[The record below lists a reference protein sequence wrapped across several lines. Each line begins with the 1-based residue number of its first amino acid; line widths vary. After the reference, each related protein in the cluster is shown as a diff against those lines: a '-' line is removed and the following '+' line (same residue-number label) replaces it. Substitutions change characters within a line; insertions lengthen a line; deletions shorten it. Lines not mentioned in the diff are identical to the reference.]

1 MGGTSMSYKDKKKLR
16 IEENKRAFEAEEAE
30 RRRKEQIKYEPN
42 KKPYKVTAYVRDVY
56 RRVVDNGYV
65 QQGVK
70 SHETAT
76 FELEHPWA
84 CGGHGTYITHEY
96 GGTKLLV
103 ELFVRGKEPLF
114 VNVRSRVLELNQL
127 VRIDDSKIEILK
139 RNNVN
144 RKFDI
149 TVRDTTSKYHGALV
163 DDHEVI
169 AQLNLICR

>member
-1 MGGTSMSYKDKKKLR
+1 MSYAEKKQKR
-16 IEENKRAFEAEEAE
+16 IEKNRCALEAEEE
-30 RRRKEQIKYEPN
+30 EKRRKEQIRYEAN
-42 KKPYKVTAYVRDVY
+42 KTPYKVTAYVRDVY
-56 RRVVDNGYV
+56 RRVDYNGYV

-70 SHETAT
+70 SRETAT
-76 FELEHPWA
+76 FEREHPCA

-139 RNNVN
+139 RNNVD
-144 RKFDI
+144 RKFEI
-149 TVRDTTSKYHGALV
+149 TVKDTTSKYHGALV
-163 DDHEVI
+163 NICEVI
-169 AQLNLICR
+169 EQLDLHCR